1 MIVIDTNVALEYRK
15 IPIFFYK
22 SELVFTE
29 PVMKEIKE
37 KAKENREGALLKLIE
52 GVRIVRTR
60 EKVADNSIIEA
71 AVSNNYKVATFDKI
85 LMDRLKK
92 EGVCV
97 ITSRGEL
104 IRALDH
110 SE

>member
-1 MIVIDTNVALEYRK
+1 MILIDTNIALEYKK

-29 PVMKEIKE
+29 PVLKEIKE
-37 KAKENREGALLKLIE
+37 KAKEKKEGALLQLIE
-52 GVRIVRTR
+52 GIKSIKTK
-60 EKVADNSIIEA
+60 EKIADNSILEA
-71 AVSNNYKVATFDKI
+71 AVSNNYKVATFDKL
-85 LMDRLKK
+85 LMVRLKK
-92 EGVCV
+92 AGVCV
-97 ITSRGEL
+97 IASRGEL

>member
-1 MIVIDTNVALEYRK
+1 MILIDTNIALEYKK

-22 SELVFTE
+22 RELVFTE
-29 PVMKEIKE
+29 SVIKEINEQAKIKNE
-37 KAKENREGALLKLIE
+37 KVLLKLIE
-52 GVRIVRTR
+52 GVRVVKTN
-60 EKVADNSIIEA
+60 EKIADNSIIEA
-71 AVSNNYKVATFDKI
+71 AVSNNYKVATFDKL

-92 EGVCV
+92 AGVCV
-97 ITSRGEL
+97 IASRGEL

>member
-1 MIVIDTNVALEYRK
+1 MILIDTNIALEYKK

-29 PVMKEIKE
+29 PVIKEIKE
-37 KAKENREGALLKLIE
+37 QAKLKKEGALLKLIE
-52 GVRIVRTR
+52 GVRIVKTN

-71 AVSNNYKVATFDKI
+71 AVSNNYKVATFDKL
-85 LMDRLKK
+85 LMAKLKK

-97 ITSRGEL
+97 IVSRGEL

>member
-1 MIVIDTNVALEYRK
+1 MILIDTNIAMEYKK

-22 SELVFTE
+22 RELAFTA
-29 PVMKEIKE
+29 PVIKEIKDL
-37 KAKENREGALLKLIE
+37 AKEKKEGALLQLIE
-52 GVRIVRTR
+52 GAKVVETE
-60 EKVADNSIIEA
+60 EKIADRSIIEA
-71 AVSNNYKVATFDKI
+71 AVSHNYKVATFDKL
-85 LMDRLKK
+85 LMERLRK

-97 ITSRGEL
+97 ISSRGEL